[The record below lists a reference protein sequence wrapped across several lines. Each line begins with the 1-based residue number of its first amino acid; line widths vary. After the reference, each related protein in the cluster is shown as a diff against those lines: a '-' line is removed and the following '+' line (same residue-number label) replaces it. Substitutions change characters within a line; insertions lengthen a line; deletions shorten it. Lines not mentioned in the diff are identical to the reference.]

1 MGRAF
6 LIRWA
11 AALALVLL
19 TYNPAGFSYVDW
31 VRGGFDQSPALK
43 VLIGLLLFVAYV
55 IYLRATV
62 RSIGIVG
69 IGLVLAI
76 IAALIWV
83 LIEAGIVSVENPS
96 VMAWL
101 GLITLSVVM
110 GVGLSWSI
118 IRRRL
123 SGQLDVDDVEETSA

>member
-19 TYNPAGFSYVDW
+19 TYNPAGFSYVHW
-31 VRGGFDQSPALK
+31 VSNGFGEAPAIK
-43 VLIGLLLFVAYV
+43 VFIGLLLAVAYV

-69 IGLVLAI
+69 IALVLALI
-76 IAALIWV
+76 GALVWV
-83 LIEAGIVSVENPS
+83 LIEAGMISIENPS
-96 VMAWL
+96 VMTWL
-101 GLITLSVVM
+101 ALITLSIVM

-123 SGQLDVDDVEETSA
+123 SGQLDVDDVEETNA